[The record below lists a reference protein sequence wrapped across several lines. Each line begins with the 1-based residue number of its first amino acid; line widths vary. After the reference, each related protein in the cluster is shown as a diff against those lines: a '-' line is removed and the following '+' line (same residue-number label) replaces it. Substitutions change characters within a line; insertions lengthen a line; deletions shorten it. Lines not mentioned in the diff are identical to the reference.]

1 MCIYLKRKIQSY
13 IFLLENHH
21 VFVVHYQGNERFEI
35 SKNSKTSN
43 FLRAQVY
50 GWKHFESRGINELM
64 SPAGNGV
71 DSVKRHDKLSTK
83 AKSIKCSLFIS
94 INIVS
99 GKRWLFSKTKAGNCL
114 LTLFAIE
121 TMTRHF
127 FFKKKTIYFDLFLF
141 V

>member
-13 IFLLENHH
+13 IFLLENHQ

-71 DSVKRHDKLSTK
+71 DSVKRHDKLQRRLRALS
-83 AKSIKCSLFIS
+83 A
-94 INIVS
+94 
-99 GKRWLFSKTKAGNCL
+99 
-114 LTLFAIE
+114 
-121 TMTRHF
+121 
-127 FFKKKTIYFDLFLF
+127 LFLYRLTSLAVSVGYF
-141 V
+141 QRRKLVIVY

>member
-1 MCIYLKRKIQSY
+1 
-13 IFLLENHH
+13 
-21 VFVVHYQGNERFEI
+21 
-35 SKNSKTSN
+35 
-43 FLRAQVY
+43 
-50 GWKHFESRGINELM
+50 M
-64 SPAGNGV
+64 SPGNGV

-121 TMTRHF
+121 TTF
-127 FFKKKTIYFDLFLF
+127 SKKKTIYFDLFL

>member
-1 MCIYLKRKIQSY
+1 MKEKQNSIASI
-13 IFLLENHH
+13 
-21 VFVVHYQGNERFEI
+21 GNERFEI

-99 GKRWLFSKTKAGNCL
+99 ENETELRQLDKLNTKECIKALQFILQSFYCKFDIIEMKRHTFEICQNFSEL
-114 LTLFAIE
+114 
-121 TMTRHF
+121 
-127 FFKKKTIYFDLFLF
+127 
-141 V
+141 

>member
-1 MCIYLKRKIQSY
+1 MCIYLKRNIQNY
-13 IFLLENHH
+13 IFLLENHQ